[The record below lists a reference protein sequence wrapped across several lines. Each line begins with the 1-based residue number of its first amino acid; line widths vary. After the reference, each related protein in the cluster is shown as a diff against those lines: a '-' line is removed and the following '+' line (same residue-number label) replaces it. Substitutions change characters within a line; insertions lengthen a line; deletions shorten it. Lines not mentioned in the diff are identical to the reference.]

1 MVRRRVR
8 RRRRLRRRTARMS
21 RRYVS
26 RSRRFRRRML
36 RRRGRR
42 SRGLTVSCRREY
54 PLVYSS
60 FIPDVFVL
68 YGSEVG
74 ARQGEFYSWSVNIL
88 PNELVLVP
96 GNTITVGKWAI
107 PTVGAGGATGLL
119 TRTLGGNDTG
129 NWWTD
134 MPICVRSDTIFKAL
148 NAENLWKMHTEYRV
162 RYISVTLTVPENTN
176 GARNHHLY
184 VEWSHLPH
192 ALAATFDS
200 VRGESVPPNPT
211 ASTSGRLLNFNAGGW
226 NWLCR
231 PKDVGEACSIDGHDN
246 KRFGWKRAQLNYGR
260 PVTIRWRP
268 RHAKINFD
276 HGNYVDYFGS
286 AAADHDIKLYD
297 NYAVSRKLT
306 RSYLPTEIDV
316 TDINQQHWWLGPVVR
331 ILDAD
336 NARGVTTSSYEPT
349 LYDNFGIR
357 CTFSMS
363 VKLRGLKA
371 NDPIFPKHNE

>member
-88 PNELVLVP
+88 PKELVLVP
-96 GNTITVGKWAI
+96 GDVITVGKWAI
-107 PTVGAGGATGLL
+107 PTAGGGGATGLL
-119 TRTLGGNDTG
+119 TRTLGGNDTK

-134 MPICVRSDTIFKAL
+134 MPICVRSDTVFKAL

-176 GARNHHLY
+176 GARNHHCMLSGVIYLMLWLLLLILCVVNLY
-184 VEWSHLPH
+184 
-192 ALAATFDS
+192 
-200 VRGESVPPNPT
+200 
-211 ASTSGRLLNFNAGGW
+211 LLI
-226 NWLCR
+226 LM
-231 PKDVGEACSIDGHDN
+231 
-246 KRFGWKRAQLNYGR
+246 LLLL
-260 PVTIRWRP
+260 
-268 RHAKINFD
+268 
-276 HGNYVDYFGS
+276 VDF
-286 AAADHDIKLYD
+286 
-297 NYAVSRKLT
+297 
-306 RSYLPTEIDV
+306 
-316 TDINQQHWWLGPVVR
+316 
-331 ILDAD
+331 
-336 NARGVTTSSYEPT
+336 
-349 LYDNFGIR
+349 
-357 CTFSMS
+357 
-363 VKLRGLKA
+363 
-371 NDPIFPKHNE
+371 